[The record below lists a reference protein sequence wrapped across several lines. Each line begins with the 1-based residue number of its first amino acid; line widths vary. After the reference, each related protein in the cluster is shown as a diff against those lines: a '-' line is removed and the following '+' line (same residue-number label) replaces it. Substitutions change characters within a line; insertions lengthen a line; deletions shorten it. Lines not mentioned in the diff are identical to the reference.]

1 MIDEKSKILAHR
13 AIDGELSDS
22 EQKDFEKRLESS
34 PELFQFYSQLR
45 ALAEL
50 PSQLPSVD
58 APSSLKSQVHDEIV
72 KGRRRSNQNSTNPR
86 TIAATIGALLTP
98 RLAYGLAAGLVIG
111 IGLSAL
117 TIGNQSV
124 HLNPLDVSGTL
135 VGGKDSKGLTRA
147 DADYFGDGQAEGRV
161 AVDVGSGLSYIQV
174 ELQSAREVTVVLE
187 YDPAAYSMRAF
198 EQQSPVS
205 GSIVVSPGQSSAT
218 HIGRNHYLFV
228 LGTVGESQAPVILR
242 VESTG
247 VIYSRELQF

>member
-1 MIDEKSKILAHR
+1 MIDETSKILAHR
-13 AIDGELSDS
+13 AIDGELSDL
-22 EQKDFEKRLESS
+22 ELKDFEKRLESS
-34 PELFQFYSQLR
+34 TELLQFYSQLR

-50 PSQLPSVD
+50 PIQLPSVEVP
-58 APSSLKSQVHDEIV
+58 ASLKGEIHNEIADIA
-72 KGRRRSNQNSTNPR
+72 RRDRARSSNPR
-86 TIAATIGALLTP
+86 SIAATIGTLLTP

-117 TIGNQSV
+117 TIGKNSGQ
-124 HLNPLDVSGTL
+124 LNPLDVSGTL
-135 VGGKDSKGLTRA
+135 VGGKDSRGLTRA
-147 DADYFGDGQAEGRV
+147 DSDYFGDGQAEGRI

-174 ELQSAREVTVVLE
+174 ELQSAKEVTVVLE
-187 YDPAAYSMRAF
+187 YDPVAYSMRAF

-205 GSIVVSPGQSSAT
+205 GSIVVSPGQSSAS

-228 LGTVGESQAPVILR
+228 LGTVGESQAPVVLR